1 MMHKSFLLLL
11 LTVAMSGICQAQ
23 RSPDYDHV
31 VVPQNRVDGRDLGY
45 PPVDIIPDGDSAI
58 TALTVAPNGNLYG
71 ATSGRQSYL
80 FLLNPSHGYVQ
91 PLGFILN
98 TTSVSH
104 SLVVSNN
111 GELYVGTAP
120 SGHLL
125 KYVPHDEDRQPIRIK
140 EPCPLTDL
148 GVAVKGES
156 ISALAVDR
164 SENVIYGLTSPNA
177 HFFKYDIARGTFTDA
192 GVVAK
197 AVPEGEK
204 FETQKVFSRMLVLDA
219 AGNVYA
225 SGEAG
230 FFYKFHKQKQT
241 LEKLSVRAP
250 AIPGREPWTR
260 VDCFLEEKSG
270 LIYGGTSDGYLFR
283 FDPETLKV
291 DNLGKALIAYEI
303 TGLALSSDGILY
315 GVGGDDQDM
324 ARMFSYDPQNG
335 SYQILGFVDV
345 NRRPYYSWQAY
356 VIRVV
361 TSGLDGTIYIGS
373 SERVSKL
380 YLFFPIVKNT
390 SSKGGRK

>member
-1 MMHKSFLLLL
+1 
-11 LTVAMSGICQAQ
+11 
-23 RSPDYDHV
+23 
-31 VVPQNRVDGRDLGY
+31 VDGRDLGY
-45 PPVDIIPDGDSAI
+45 PPVDVIPDGDSAI

-71 ATSGRQSYL
+71 ATSGGQSYL
-80 FLLNPSHGYVQ
+80 FVLNPRHGYVQ

-125 KYVPHDEDRQPIRIK
+125 KYVPRDEDRQPIRIK

-156 ISALAVDR
+156 ISALAIDR
-164 SENVIYGLTSPNA
+164 GENVIYGLTSPNA
-177 HFFKYDIARGTFTDA
+177 HFFKYDIARGTFIDA

-197 AVPEGEK
+197 VIPEGEK
-204 FETQKVFSRMLVLDA
+204 FETQKMFSQMLVLDA

-230 FFYKFHKQKQT
+230 FLYRFHKEKQI
-241 LEKLSVRAP
+241 LEKLPVRAP
-250 AIPGREPWTR
+250 TIPGREPWTR
-260 VDCFLEEKSG
+260 VDCFLAEKSG

-283 FDPETLKV
+283 FDPETLNV
-291 DNLGKALIAYEI
+291 DNLGKPLIAYEI

-315 GVGGDDQDM
+315 GVGGGDQDM
-324 ARMFSYDPQNG
+324 ARMFSYDLQNG

-390 SSKGGRK
+390 SSNGGRK